1 MATVSQVVDDESK
14 DRCTAY
20 IANDILL
27 PIFHIY
33 GEQVILSTCF
43 TIHRPFYEK
52 AHLKM
57 PVSVD
62 IYQNSGK

>member
-14 DRCTAY
+14 DRYTAY
-20 IANDILL
+20 IVYHIILAA
-27 PIFHIY
+27 IRTYCERVF
-33 GEQVILSTCF
+33 LSTCF

-62 IYQNSGK
+62 IDQNSGE

>member
-14 DRCTAY
+14 DRYTAY
-20 IANDILL
+20 IVYHIILAA
-27 PIFHIY
+27 FRTY
-33 GEQVILSTCF
+33 CERVILSTCF

-62 IYQNSGK
+62 IDQNSGK

>member
-14 DRCTAY
+14 DRYTAY
-20 IANDILL
+20 IVYHIILAA
-27 PIFHIY
+27 FRTY
-33 GEQVILSTCF
+33 CERVILSTCF

-62 IYQNSGK
+62 IDQNSGE